1 VIGLGVPFRGQ
12 GALVVPNEERYGPSC
27 PRQSVAPARQGRHV
41 WQDRGQYLGF
51 QKVVLALVVLAFLV
65 RLALSLSGTP
75 NASAKWIS
83 VTAVLL
89 LGVVYYG
96 VAVHTRGFGSYK
108 QLYPLVLF
116 QSLLGEGLVALAVA
130 LAILT
135 GTDNIYTAPEY
146 SGGGDGKNWLHVVA
160 HLVIA
165 VVVLPLVSW
174 GVSSLVMLVT
184 KKVGPGPS
192 GEPPRGRA

>member
-1 VIGLGVPFRGQ
+1 MFGKTVT
-12 GALVVPNEERYGPSC
+12 
-27 PRQSVAPARQGRHV
+27 
-41 WQDRGQYLGF
+41 QYLAF
-51 QKVVLALVVLAFLV
+51 QKVVLAVIVLAFLV
-65 RLALSLSGTP
+65 RFGLSLAGAP
-75 NASAKWIS
+75 NSVARWIS
-83 VTAVLL
+83 VTVVLL
-89 LGVVYYG
+89 AGVVYYG

-130 LAILT
+130 LAIFT
-135 GTDNIYTAPEY
+135 GADNIYTAPEY

-160 HLVIA
+160 HVFIA

-184 KKVGPGPS
+184 KKVA
-192 GEPPRGRA
+192 PRTA

>member
-1 VIGLGVPFRGQ
+1 MFGKTV
-12 GALVVPNEERYGPSC
+12 N
-27 PRQSVAPARQGRHV
+27 
-41 WQDRGQYLGF
+41 QYLGF
-51 QKVVLALVVLAFLV
+51 QKVVLALIVLAFLA
-65 RLALSLSGTP
+65 RLTLSLTGTP
-75 NASAKWIS
+75 NSVTKWIS
-83 VTAVLL
+83 VTVVLL
-89 LGVVYYG
+89 AGVVYYG
-96 VAVHTRGFGSYK
+96 VAVYTSGFGSYK

-116 QSLLGEGLVALAVA
+116 QSLLGEGLVALAIV

-174 GVSSLVMLVT
+174 AVSSLVMFVT
-184 KKVGPGPS
+184 KKVA
-192 GEPPRGRA
+192 PRAA

>member
-1 VIGLGVPFRGQ
+1 MFGKT
-12 GALVVPNEERYGPSC
+12 
-27 PRQSVAPARQGRHV
+27 VA
-41 WQDRGQYLGF
+41 QYLGF
-51 QKVVLALVVLAFLV
+51 QKVVLAVIVLAFLV
-65 RLALSLSGTP
+65 RLGLSLAGTP
-75 NASAKWIS
+75 NSVARWVS
-83 VTAVLL
+83 VTVVLL
-89 LGVVYYG
+89 LGVLYYG
-96 VAVHTRGFGSYK
+96 VAVHTSGFGSYK

-135 GTDNIYTAPEY
+135 GSDNIYTAPEY

-174 GVSSLVMLVT
+174 GVSSLIMLVT
-184 KKVGPGPS
+184 KRVA
-192 GEPPRGRA
+192 PRTA